1 MIDFRYH
8 LVTIVSVFLALTV
21 GIVLGTT
28 ALRGPIQ
35 DTLSSNVTRL
45 SSDKQGLQGDVS
57 QLQGQ
62 VQAADRFALAVAPTM
77 VRDSLAGQR
86 VLLVTT
92 PQTPAALVDALQ
104 PLLTSAGAS
113 ITGQLRLLP
122 ALSAPGSRQLVDDLV
137 AKVVPAGLTLP
148 TGDPVP
154 RAGAELAA
162 ALAVPPAGKGLGPD
176 ATRAIVSAFQEADL
190 VQYVPK
196 ARGVAGATLA
206 LVLAPATLADAG
218 QSAAL
223 LSTAAALDDRSSGT
237 VVATPGATSSSGS
250 LLAAL
255 RKDSG
260 LAAGVSTVDNI
271 DQGIGQVAAIL
282 ALAEQAKGRTGQYGA
297 GPDTNGPL
305 PAAGPS

>member
-45 SSDKQGLQGDVS
+45 SSDKQGLQGNLV

-62 VQAADRFALAVAPTM
+62 VRTADRFALAVAPTL
-77 VRDSLAGQR
+77 VRGSLADQR

-92 PQTPAALVDALQ
+92 PQTPQAVVDAVT

-113 ITGQLRLLP
+113 LTGQLRVLP
-122 ALSAPGSRQLVDDLV
+122 ALSAPASRQLVDDLV

-148 TGDPVP
+148 TGDPVE

-162 ALAVPPAGKGLGPD
+162 AFAVPPVGKGIAAD
-176 ATRAIVSAFQEADL
+176 AAQAVVSSFQEADL
-190 VQYVPK
+190 VQYVPQGPGMT
-196 ARGVAGATLA
+196 RATLA
-206 LVLAPATLADAG
+206 LVLGGASLRDPAQ
-218 QSAAL
+218 QSALLAL
-223 LSTAAALDDRSSGT
+223 TAALDDRSSGT
-237 VVATPGATSSSGS
+237 VVAAPAGASGS
-250 LLAAL
+250 GGLLTAL
-255 RKDSG
+255 GKDSG
-260 LAAGVSTVDNI
+260 LAAGVSTVDNA
-271 DQGIGQVAAIL
+271 DQGIGQVAIVM
-282 ALAEQAKGRTGQYGA
+282 ALAEQARGRTGAYGT
-297 GPDTNGPL
+297 GPDTAGPL
-305 PAAGPS
+305 PGSGPS